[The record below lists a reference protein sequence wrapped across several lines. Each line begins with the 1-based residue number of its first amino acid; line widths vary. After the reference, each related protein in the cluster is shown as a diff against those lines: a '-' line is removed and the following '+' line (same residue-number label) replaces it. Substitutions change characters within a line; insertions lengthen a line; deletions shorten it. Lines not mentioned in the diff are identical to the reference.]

1 VINVYYHYTRLN
13 KQLYLL
19 SHSEISDFHFHL
31 FCEGIPLPEVE
42 GLVKGEE
49 YITPE
54 LLDNAT
60 LLESIYK
67 MCDVIE
73 LNLRRNTFSIMFEV
87 EDNTNYIQVF
97 N

>member
-1 VINVYYHYTRLN
+1 MINVYYHYTRLN

-31 FCEGIPLPEVE
+31 FCEGIPLPEIE
-42 GLVKGEE
+42 ELVKNEQ

-54 LLDNAT
+54 LLENAT
-60 LLESIYK
+60 ILESIYK
-67 MCDVIE
+67 MSDVVE
-73 LNLRRNTFSIMFEV
+73 LNLKRSQFSIMFEM
-87 EDNTNYIQVF
+87 EDNANYTQVF